1 MSNVINLYRYPIKG
15 MSPEI
20 LQAVSLQAGEAIP
33 LDRCFALAHG
43 TTAFNPDAPEHFSKT
58 HFLMLMKNERL
69 AALHTVYNDNT
80 GILQIFQKD
89 KLLASGVVH
98 ESEGREA
105 LEKFFINYLGDEIRG
120 VPKLLE
126 APSGYMFSDVD
137 AKVLS
142 CINLATVR
150 ELEKLLRV
158 TINPLRFRANVYF
171 DGVPAWAESE
181 WVGKTLNL
189 GSAKVQ
195 GVKLIERCAA
205 TNVNPETAKRDLQIP
220 QTLMKNYGHRN
231 LGIYMRVVEDGDV
244 AVNDEFAVDL
254 ASDFKNEQI

>member
-1 MSNVINLYRYPIKG
+1 MSKVINLYRYPIKG
-15 MSPEI
+15 MSAEI
-20 LQAVSLQAGEAIP
+20 LQAVSLRTGEAIA

-43 TTAFNPDAPEHFSKT
+43 TTAFNPEKPEHFSKT

-69 AALHTVYNDNT
+69 AALHTVYNDDT
-80 GILQIFQKD
+80 GVLQIFQQD
-89 KLLASGVVH
+89 KLLISGALH
-98 ESEGREA
+98 EIEGRQA

-120 VPKLLE
+120 IPKLLK

-150 ELEKLLRV
+150 ELEKLLGV

-171 DGVPAWAESE
+171 DGAPAWAESE
-181 WVGKTLNL
+181 WVDKTLKL
-189 GSAKVQ
+189 GTARVQ

-205 TNVNPETAKRDLQIP
+205 TNVNPETAQRDLQIP
-220 QTLMKNYGHRN
+220 QALMKNYGHRN
-231 LGIYMRVVEDGDV
+231 LGIYVRVIEDGKV
-244 AVNDEFAVDL
+244 AVNDEFAVD
-254 ASDFKNEQI
+254 

>member
-1 MSNVINLYRYPIKG
+1 MSNIINLYRYPVKG
-15 MSPEI
+15 MSPEV
-20 LQAVSLQAGEAIP
+20 LQGVSLKTGEAIAF
-33 LDRCFALAHG
+33 DRCFALAHG
-43 TTAFNPDAPEHFSKT
+43 TTAFNHDAPQHLSKT

-69 AALHTVYNDNT
+69 AALHTVYNDNSDV
-80 GILQIFQKD
+80 LQIFQQD
-89 KLLASGVVH
+89 KLLASGALH
-98 ESEGREA
+98 ESEGRQV

-150 ELEKLLRV
+150 ELGKLLGV

-171 DGVPAWAESE
+171 DGAPAWAESE
-181 WVGKTLNL
+181 WVGKILRL
-189 GSAKVQ
+189 GTAKVQ
-195 GVKLIERCAA
+195 GVKLIQRCAA
-205 TNVNPETAKRDLQIP
+205 TNVNPETAIRDLQIP

-231 LGIYMRVVEDGDV
+231 LGIYVRVIEDGDV
-244 AVNDEFAVDL
+244 AVNDEFAVNL
-254 ASDFKNEQI
+254 ASDLIDD

>member
-1 MSNVINLYRYPIKG
+1 MSKVMNLYRYPIKG

-20 LQAVSLQAGEAIP
+20 LQAVSLRTGEAIA

-43 TTAFNPDAPEHFSKT
+43 TTAFNPEKPEHFSKT

-69 AALHTVYNDNT
+69 ATLHTVYNDDT
-80 GILQIFQKD
+80 GVLQIFQQD
-89 KLLASGVVH
+89 KLLISGALH
-98 ESEGREA
+98 EIEGRQA

-120 VPKLLE
+120 IPKLLE

-150 ELEKLLRV
+150 ELEKLLGV

-171 DGVPAWAESE
+171 DGAPAWAESE
-181 WVGKTLNL
+181 WVDKTLKL
-189 GSAKVQ
+189 GTARVQ

-205 TNVNPETAKRDLQIP
+205 TNVNPETAQRDLQIP
-220 QTLMKNYGHRN
+220 QALMKNYGHRN
-231 LGIYMRVVEDGDV
+231 LGIYVRVIEDGKV
-244 AVNDEFAVDL
+244 AVNDEFAV
-254 ASDFKNEQI
+254 N